1 MHAIVVRTLGGPE
14 VLTLGTHPTP
24 QPGAG
29 EVLVRL
35 HAVGVN
41 FSDTERRRGV
51 YDPPALPWIPGN
63 EAAGV
68 VEAVGPGVD
77 PAWHGRR
84 VAFWAPRT
92 TGTYA
97 EFTAAPA
104 AALFTLRDELDFV
117 TGATL
122 PVQGLTAYALSQ
134 VATTLQAG
142 QTALVHAAA
151 GGVGALL
158 VQLLRKRGVR
168 VFGTASTPAKRE
180 LVEGLGALPLPYG
193 PMMRGSVLDATKGR
207 GVDAVFDSVGQATR
221 ADSFGVLALYG
232 HLAYFGEASGPPA
245 AIQVDELY
253 ERCLRVSAFWL
264 AADPPERWDEA
275 RRDLQQWVADG
286 SLRVAV
292 GQTFPLHQA
301 SEAHRRLESRETH
314 GKLILIPAA

>member
-14 VLTLGTHPTP
+14 VLALGTHPTP
-24 QPGAG
+24 QPAAG

-180 LVEGLGALPLPYG
+180 LVEGLGAIPLPYG
-193 PMMRGSVLDATKGR
+193 PTMRGSVLDATLGR

-264 AADPPERWDEA
+264 AADPPERWDQA

-301 SEAHRRLESRETH
+301 AEAHRRLESRETH